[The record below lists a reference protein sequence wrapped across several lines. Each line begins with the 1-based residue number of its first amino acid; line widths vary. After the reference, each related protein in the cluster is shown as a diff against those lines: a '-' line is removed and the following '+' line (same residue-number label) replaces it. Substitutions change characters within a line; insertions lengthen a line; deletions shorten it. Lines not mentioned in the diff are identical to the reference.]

1 MELEKCGNIIRF
13 WIIKS
18 IEGEVNP
25 PVFVKLLTKQ
35 YNIFLSSDLK
45 FSVFCQYDNNISSL
59 FDENRPVA
67 SCSRRLMKYLKT
79 KSEGPQTGYIWVGL
93 TSLQTGNLISQSF
106 YLFSFVFR
114 ARVVL

>member
-35 YNIFLSSDLK
+35 YNIFLSSDFK
-45 FSVFCQYDNNISSL
+45 FMFS
-59 FDENRPVA
+59 
-67 SCSRRLMKYLKT
+67 
-79 KSEGPQTGYIWVGL
+79 
-93 TSLQTGNLISQSF
+93 GNLIIIS
-106 YLFSFVFR
+106 
-114 ARVVL
+114 VVCLMKTGL